1 MSAPLGELTLAKGR
15 RKIGFLAA
23 ADAPASWS
31 AISLAT
37 EATNIVELTC
47 QVARSDFTLGFT
59 DSDKVD
65 DAPLCTV
72 SNVQALDADNFE
84 AKMSV
89 YRYIDTAGKFG
100 TKDSAWTALGKK
112 GVRGWLIERVEP
124 LALASVDWAVGD
136 KIKAFPVVTDN
147 PQQPTDLTGY
157 VKRIVPFNPDGDVID
172 GTFAA

>member
-1 MSAPLGELTLAKGR
+1 MTAPGELTLAKGR
-15 RKIGFLAA
+15 RKIGFIALADKP
-23 ADAPASWS
+23 ADWS

-37 EATNIVELTC
+37 DASKIIDISS

-65 DAPLCTV
+65 DAPLDTV
-72 SNVQALDADNFE
+72 TNVQALDADNFE

-89 YRYIDTAGKFG
+89 YRYLDTGGAAGTLDTAWAK
-100 TKDSAWTALGKK
+100 LGKK
-112 GVRGWLIERVEP
+112 GVRGWLIERVDPLP
-124 LALASVDWAVGD
+124 LATVAWAVGD

-147 PQQPTDLTGY
+147 PQPPSDLTGY
-157 VKRIVPFNPDGDVID
+157 VKRVVPFNPDGDVID